1 MVSTSQVQNPTT
13 ENLMVNDIE
22 ELTISFVI
30 KNFNPN
36 LLSYEL
42 LTMSGIVPSDWE
54 LARQPVSSPR
64 GSQVSFKNGVNIIA
78 QPNNVSFVE
87 GLGNKEINSLQFA
100 NIAQNYVSKMSNAEY
115 LGITISPKIIV
126 PFTEGEDGGKNFIN
140 NTLLNQGAWF
150 NFGSIT
156 PQASLNLFYQLDR
169 SQLVLNINPAK
180 LQQPNETTISA
191 VLFAGSFNYNLNDL
205 TGDLRTKMMTDT
217 INSWQ
222 KDLTV
227 FRELIYQKFLQKAIS
242 EKTSLFDN

>member
-1 MVSTSQVQNPTT
+1 MASPSQLQNPTS
-13 ENLMVNDIE
+13 ENQMFNDIE
-22 ELTISFVI
+22 ELTISLVI
-30 KNFNPN
+30 KNFNPS

-54 LARQPVSSPR
+54 LARQPVNNPR

-78 QPNNVSFVE
+78 QPNTMSFVE

-100 NIAQNYVSKMSNAEY
+100 QIAQKYVSKMSNAEY
-115 LGITISPKIIV
+115 QGISISPKIIV
-126 PFTEGEDGGKNFIN
+126 PFSQEEDGGKHFIN

-150 NFGSIT
+150 NFGKNT

-180 LQQPNETTISA
+180 LQQPNDITISA
-191 VLFAGSFNYNLNDL
+191 VLFAGSFNYNLTEL
-205 TGDLRTKMMTDT
+205 TGDIRTKTLMEI
-217 INSWQ
+217 INFWH
-222 KDLTV
+222 KDLDT

-242 EKTSLFDN
+242 EKASLFDS

>member
-1 MVSTSQVQNPTT
+1 MVSASQIQNPSS
-13 ENLMVNDIE
+13 ENQMINDIE
-22 ELTISFVI
+22 ELTISLVI

-54 LARQPVSSPR
+54 LARQPISNPR

-78 QPNNVSFVE
+78 QPNNISFVE

-100 NIAQNYVSKMSNAEY
+100 NVAQKYVNKMSNAEY
-115 LGITISPKIIV
+115 QGISISPKIIV
-126 PFTEGEDGGKNFIN
+126 PFGLEEDGGKNFIN
-140 NTLLNQGAWF
+140 NSLLNQGAWF
-150 NFGSIT
+150 NFGNIT

-191 VLFAGSFNYNLNDL
+191 VLFAGSFNYNLTEL
-205 TGDLRTKMMTDT
+205 TGDLRLKTLMDIT
-217 INSWQ
+217 NSWQ
-222 KDLTV
+222 KDLDI
-227 FRELIYQKFLQKAIS
+227 FRELIYQKFLQKAIA
-242 EKTSLFDN
+242 EKASLFDS